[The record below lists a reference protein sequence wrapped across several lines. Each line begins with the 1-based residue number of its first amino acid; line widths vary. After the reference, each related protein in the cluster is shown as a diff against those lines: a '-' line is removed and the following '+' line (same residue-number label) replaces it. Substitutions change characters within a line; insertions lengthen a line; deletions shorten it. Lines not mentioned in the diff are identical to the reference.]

1 MACSDYYSCLLNEW
15 ITEHQMQKAQGTS
28 RCPGEYLNPS
38 GASEWFGRDDPRPR
52 PRGRATSGRDP
63 QNEACVAGSWAVM
76 RSMAGRVRTGALT
89 AYEVSQNYP
98 KGTDLVEPCSAP

>member
-28 RCPGEYLNPS
+28 RCPGEYLNPF

-52 PRGRATSGRDP
+52 PRGRKPRGRRL
-63 QNEACVAGSWAVM
+63 N
-76 RSMAGRVRTGALT
+76 
-89 AYEVSQNYP
+89 
-98 KGTDLVEPCSAP
+98 KGTAVGKGKVRGGLQVAETLRMRPVWQGPGL